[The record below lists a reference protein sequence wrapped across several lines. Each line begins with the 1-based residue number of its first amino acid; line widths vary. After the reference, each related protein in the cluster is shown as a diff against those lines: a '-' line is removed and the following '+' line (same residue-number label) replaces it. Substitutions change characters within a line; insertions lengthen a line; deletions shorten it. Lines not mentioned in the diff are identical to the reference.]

1 MAEAEAE
8 DVSSVNVQEVNEDD
22 EEVRLALEMAMAA
35 AKHPNLS
42 PAELRKLLG
51 EKNEQ
56 AKIVEEA
63 ERKVQKKKEEQAAK
77 EWEAKKEAAYHWF
90 SSKAEDAAKFA
101 ADKKWEAEKQ
111 YYAEAIKRDKEIIE
125 IRKKMKICRKAL
137 KAHRLQGNRVETR
150 HCFKRAREEKML
162 LATQEKI
169 VKNTKLLTHTGFNVQ
184 EYAKAMMKASK
195 KWKKVGSKEEVAL
208 EAQLCR
214 NMHQMLAIEKQKAK
228 LHKGSREIKKYLQR
242 CKSWLSDKKAFC
254 EMHFMTLDATASSM
268 RILYQDTLSKQD
280 ALIRRLRESDEFEGV
295 DFGDVDLT
303 PFQELEAV
311 PGPSAML
318 NALRGLPIQ
327 DSVRLTKE
335 EGKLLAAAIQAAV
348 AEDADDSLPAGAPE
362 IYIEAKDDVSVS
374 SHLTDDGHEEEEVMA
389 GEDDDSESVEFGADA
404 PWNRPLEVEDEQ
416 ENKDKK
422 KKKKTRADT
431 DDNEP
436 LNGHDEAE
444 KTTEKLN
451 GKKGDS
457 MTDVTESVTSELAG
471 THIDSVQTGE
481 SINYS
486 ETENNYVSEVS
497 ETDRNED

>member
-1 MAEAEAE
+1 MAEAGAE
-8 DVSSVNVQEVNEDD
+8 DVSSVNLVNEED
-22 EEVRLALEMAMAA
+22 EEVRLAIEMAMAA
-35 AKHPNLS
+35 AKHPHLS

-51 EKNEQ
+51 GKTEQ

-63 ERKVQKKKEEQAAK
+63 ERKAQKKREQLAAK

-90 SSKAEDAAKFA
+90 SAKAEDAAKFA

-111 YYAEAIKRDKEIIE
+111 YHAEAIKRDKEIIE
-125 IRKKMKICRKAL
+125 IRKKMKICRKTL

-169 VKNTKLLTHTGFNVQ
+169 KKNTKLLTHTGFNVQ

-195 KWKKVGSKEEVAL
+195 KWKKVGSKEEIAL
-208 EAQLCR
+208 ESQLCR

-268 RILYQDTLSKQD
+268 KILYQDTLSKQD
-280 ALIRRLRESDEFEGV
+280 ALIRKLRESDEFEGV
-295 DFGDVDLT
+295 DFGDVDLS
-303 PFQELEAV
+303 PFQELESV

-335 EGKLLAAAIQAAV
+335 EGKRLTAAIAAAV
-348 AEDADDSLPAGAPE
+348 AEDADYSMPSGAPE

-374 SHLTDDGHEEEEVMA
+374 SRLTDDGHDEEELAA
-389 GEDDDSESVEFGADA
+389 GDDNDSESEEFGADA
-404 PWNRPLEVEDEQ
+404 PWNRPVEVEEEQ
-416 ENKDKK
+416 ENKEKK
-422 KKKKTRADT
+422 KKKKSKAEIDESEPH
-431 DDNEP
+431 NE
-436 LNGHDEAE
+436 NGETQ
-444 KTTEKLN
+444 KTTEKMVE
-451 GKKGDS
+451 KKGDS

-471 THIDSVQTGE
+471 AHIADPVKAGE
-481 SINYS
+481 SIAYS
-486 ETENNYVSEVS
+486 ETENNYISEVS
-497 ETDRNED
+497 ETNRNDD